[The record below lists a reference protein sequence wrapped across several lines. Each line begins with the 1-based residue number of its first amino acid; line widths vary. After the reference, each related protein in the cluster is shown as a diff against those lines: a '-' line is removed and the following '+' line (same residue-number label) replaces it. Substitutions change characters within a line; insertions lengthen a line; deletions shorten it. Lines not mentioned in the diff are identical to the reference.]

1 MFARCLLEQ
10 LGGLQKDLG
19 AVVFLYRHPG
29 LRLDPDGQRAGKK
42 AGEEHDKKGDHIAG
56 MSIQAEIGLRK
67 EKVEGKHTEQRGENA
82 IEAALCPGG
91 GEKHPQN
98 IDGDNIGLS
107 EAQTGKQLPQKGGC
121 GQNAQH
127 FSGVFPGE
135 GELRRGYLP
144 FGAVGRLSV
153 RDNVDIQIWCQL
165 GEPVYQGFLVPPA
178 APPAVVGAAEHNL
191 GHAAGPAVVCD
202 LGGGVITIYCGDP
215 RPQIFRQLQ
224 IGPQA
229 LPIFTAEFPGIWS
242 LHEESSKISLKGL
255 GHSGGGTD
263 DFCIGGGAGQTD
275 QDMVAGVE
283 KALRM
288 LLSGGAVEAV
298 SGPAQS
304 DLPQSGKVLL
314 GKEVAQGLLSLGGPV
329 DLALLEPGDQ
339 VVRLHIHHLDLV
351 GGVKYP
357 VWDPLVDR
365 YTGQAGNE
373 VV

>member
-1 MFARCLLEQ
+1 M
-10 LGGLQKDLG
+10 
-19 AVVFLYRHPG
+19 
-29 LRLDPDGQRAGKK
+29 
-42 AGEEHDKKGDHIAG
+42 
-56 MSIQAEIGLRK
+56 
-67 EKVEGKHTEQRGENA
+67 
-82 IEAALCPGG
+82 
-91 GEKHPQN
+91 
-98 IDGDNIGLS
+98 
-107 EAQTGKQLPQKGGC
+107 
-121 GQNAQH
+121 
-127 FSGVFPGE
+127 
-135 GELRRGYLP
+135 
-144 FGAVGRLSV
+144 
-153 RDNVDIQIWCQL
+153 
-165 GEPVYQGFLVPPA
+165 
-178 APPAVVGAAEHNL
+178 VGAAEHDF

-202 LGGGVITIYCGDP
+202 LGGGVIPIYCGDP

-229 LPIFTAEFPGIWS
+229 LPIFTAELPGIRS
-242 LHEESSKISLKGL
+242 LHEESGKISLKGL

-275 QDMVAGVE
+275 QDMVARVE

-373 VV
+373 VI